1 VLGVAHVLG
10 LLLATFGVAYL
21 LPIGCSIVTGDG
33 LWLQFFIGAA
43 INTVVGAAIALAT
56 LRFRRELKAR
66 DGFLLVTLTWVLMS
80 ASATVPLLLAARVYP
95 QALPDLTFTRAFF
108 ETMSGLTT
116 TGSTALTGLDYLPR
130 SINFWRHSLQWF
142 GGLGIIVMA
151 LAVLP
156 LLGVGG
162 MQLYKAEVPG
172 PIKDEKLAPRIT
184 ETAKSLWMVY
194 ATLTGAAIVSLR
206 LCGMSWFDAI
216 CHSFSVVGLGGFS
229 TYDASIAHFN
239 SPAVELVLIL
249 LMFIASLNFARHFI
263 ALRRL
268 SLQPYS
274 RDPECRAI
282 FVILGVSV
290 VFIAV
295 LLTWHGV
302 YPTFFTSLRHSAFNV
317 VSMAT
322 TTGFVTQDYASW
334 PVFAPFWMLFLSCVV
349 CSTGSTGGGIKMFRT
364 LLLARQAGRELKLLV
379 HPSAMA
385 SVRIGGR
392 VIPDRVADAILG
404 FIFLYFMT
412 VVLLTFALLLSGLD
426 FDSSFSAIVAAI
438 NNTAHGL
445 GAVGPVRNYHS
456 LTLFQTWVCTL
467 AMLLGRLEIFS
478 VIVLFTPT
486 FWRK

>member
-1 VLGVAHVLG
+1 MLGVAHVLG
-10 LLLATFGVAYL
+10 LVLAIFGVAYV
-21 LPIGCSIVTGDG
+21 LPVGCSIITGDG
-33 LWLQFFIGAA
+33 LWLQFIMAAA
-43 INTVVGAAIALAT
+43 INTGVGLAISLAT
-56 LRFRRELKAR
+56 LKFRRELKPR
-66 DGFLLVTLTWVLMS
+66 DGFLLVTLVWVLMS
-80 ASATVPLLLAARVYP
+80 ASATIPLLLA
-95 QALPDLTFTRAFF
+95 LPHLSFTRAFF

-116 TGSTALTGLDYLPR
+116 TGSTVLTDLENLPP
-130 SINFWRHSLQWF
+130 SLLFWRASLQWF

-162 MQLYKAEVPG
+162 MQLYKAEAPG

-184 ETAKSLWMVY
+184 ETAKSLWFVY
-194 ATLTGAAIVSLR
+194 ATLTAVGIVSLR
-206 LCGMSWFDAI
+206 ICGMSWFDAI
-216 CHSFSVVGLGGFS
+216 CHAFSVVGLGGFS
-229 TYDASIAHFN
+229 THDDNIAHFK
-239 SPAVELVLIL
+239 SPAIEFVLIV
-249 LMFIASLNFARHFI
+249 LMFVASLNFARHFI

-268 SLQPYS
+268 SLQTYT
-274 RDPECRAI
+274 RDPEFKAI
-282 FVILGVSV
+282 FAILLASVIV
-290 VFIAV
+290 IAG

-302 YPTFFTSLRHSAFNV
+302 YPGFMTSLRHSAFNV

-322 TTGFVTQDYASW
+322 TTGFVTQDYSTW
-334 PVFAPFWMLFLSCVV
+334 PVFAPIWMLFLSCIV

-385 SVRIGGR
+385 PVRIGGR
-392 VIPDRVADAILG
+392 VIPDRVADAVLG

-412 VVLLTFALLLSGLD
+412 VALLTFALLVSGLD

-445 GAVGPVRNYHS
+445 GTVGPVRNYHS
-456 LTLFQTWVCTL
+456 LTVFQTWVCTV

-478 VIVLFTPT
+478 VIVLLTPA